1 MSFKSPSCKQE
12 MVWSNT
18 RIGIGPILVKMWSL
32 RSNAVI
38 NIQPS
43 TGRPRLRNGNLWR
56 GGGKKKALDQ
66 YLESA
71 DSLCCSICIEHD
83 TDTSDVTIEQS
94 HDLRGPWKWPTET
107 HGRFWISSHSPT
119 HSLTHSLPSDCLI
132 AALLTFICSFST
144 AVIKPSLSSESWK
157 ASLKDSRIP
166 GVLSVTSI
174 CHTVKCGP
182 FVALLTVQKIQP
194 VISHCKADALST
206 LHLCGV

>member
-1 MSFKSPSCKQE
+1 

-18 RIGIGPILVKMWSL
+18 RIGIGPILVKIWSL

-43 TGRPRLRNGNLWR
+43 TGRPRLRNGKLWSV
-56 GGGKKKALDQ
+56 GGKKALDQ
-66 YLESA
+66 YRNQLIVYVAVSVSNMIPIQVDRTRSERTMKM
-71 DSLCCSICIEHD
+71 
-83 TDTSDVTIEQS
+83 TDWNT
-94 HDLRGPWKWPTET
+94 WKILNQQPLT
-107 HGRFWISSHSPT
+107 HSPT
-119 HSLTHSLPSDCLI
+119 HPFTHSLPSDCLI